1 MKLYKDNS
9 QRTFAV
15 SKPFT
20 RTTIALIALIIAII
34 WLPIQIF
41 RYNAVVERSS
51 TMIGSELKFE
61 RSEAG
66 VTLQNIYTDKSSK
79 VLIARLKL
87 SEEAQANLPHKGT
100 DYRVMIGAKS
110 LKGLKEVSVL
120 FGKMSSDGD
129 MFLVIPKPDLK
140 EIYTLFIVNEKY
152 VAAADSTKIGSKNV
166 NDTDLDK
173 SIANTL
179 SAYDIDKKKDKNA
192 VTTVKSDNL
201 DAITFRLAMTP
212 GVNNDKYKPTV
223 LDADLLN
230 EETKEF
236 DFEKFFNVL
245 FKDVALKNFKREY
258 ENLASQK
265 KQIQSTIDEAKS
277 KLQINQYDKAAS
289 QVLAKANDQMSTVE
303 QDMTKLATD
312 ISNYESLQ
320 YSPDLFSNLNTKA
333 KVFNIDDYKK

>member
-9 QRTFAV
+9 QRTLAV
-15 SKPFT
+15 SKPFV
-20 RTTIALIALIIAII
+20 RTTIALIALIITVV
-34 WLPIQIF
+34 WLPIQIL

-66 VTLQNIYTDKSSK
+66 VTLQNIYTDKSSN

-129 MFLVIPKPDLK
+129 MFLVIPKPDIK

-152 VAAADSTKIGSKNV
+152 VAAADSTKIGSKNI

-212 GVNNDKYKPTV
+212 G
-223 LDADLLN
+223 
-230 EETKEF
+230 
-236 DFEKFFNVL
+236 
-245 FKDVALKNFKREY
+245 R
-258 ENLASQK
+258 
-265 KQIQSTIDEAKS
+265 
-277 KLQINQYDKAAS
+277 
-289 QVLAKANDQMSTVE
+289 
-303 QDMTKLATD
+303 
-312 ISNYESLQ
+312 SL
-320 YSPDLFSNLNTKA
+320 
-333 KVFNIDDYKK
+333 